1 MVPAVVAAVGAAA
14 LSTAPAAQA
23 AEEPNPNSYRFGVGA
38 RSVEGAE
45 SSADAEALEA
55 GTTYHS
61 SIGPGGKLNFRVDL
75 DAERNAYVSVVA
87 VPRPGTELAYSDGIE
102 VTLQDAQGTR
112 CSSADEK
119 AGAGRF
125 ARPLAAAAHRTIGG
139 GRSTCQEAGAYN
151 VLVERAEA
159 GNPAP
164 ADASASA
171 SASASAPASASVP
184 AFASGT
190 WELEIRHVTE
200 PGLRQ
205 PGPTEAPTAWP
216 SASPGL
222 PGGEARETAG
232 GTGFNDA
239 AEISEGEWS
248 SRMEAGR
255 TYFYRVGVDWGQR
268 IFATAS
274 LGSTNTEDFTFVSEA
289 LTMRLYNPVRA
300 LVEYDGTG
308 PYDGRQK
315 QASLDPLPEVA
326 YENRF
331 AGADKVQGMRLRGD
345 YYLAVSLN
353 PRLAEKF
360 GKERFGVTLR
370 VNVEGDAE
378 AAPPYAEPVGDL
390 GVFESEKVERSDTM
404 RLVGLV
410 GVGTGA
416 LLVVG
421 LGAWTLLARRAVA
434 APARGVPAQG
444 VPAQGVPPADA
455 GAGHGVPLPG
465 TPAPARG
472 PAAGP
477 AGPRPTGGGAP
488 YGDTHGCGPAGGPGH
503 EGGTGQA
510 GEAPPTGYG
519 PPPSP

>member
-1 MVPAVVAAVGAAA
+1 MRQHGRTRTASAVVAAVVAAA
-14 LSTAPAAQA
+14 LGTAPAQA
-23 AEEPNPNSYRFGVGA
+23 AEEPTPDPYRFGVGA
-38 RSVEGAE
+38 RSVVGAE
-45 SSADAEALEA
+45 SSADAEVLEA
-55 GTTYHS
+55 GTTYRS

-87 VPRPGTELAYSDGIE
+87 VPGPGTGLAYGDGIE

-119 AGAGRF
+119 VGAGRF

-139 GRSTCQEAGAYN
+139 GRSTCQEEGAYN
-151 VLVERAEA
+151 VLVERVGAGA
-159 GNPAP
+159 GNPAS

-171 SASASAPASASVP
+171 SAS
-184 AFASGT
+184 GT
-190 WELEIRHVTE
+190 WALEIRHVTE

-222 PGGEARETAG
+222 PGGETRETPG
-232 GTGFNDA
+232 GSGFNDA

-255 TYFYRVGVDWGQR
+255 TYFYRVRVDWGQR

-274 LGSTNTEDFTFVSEA
+274 LGSTNTGDFTFVSEA

-300 LVEYDGTG
+300 LVEDGGTG
-308 PYDGRQK
+308 SYDGRQK

-353 PRLAEKF
+353 PRLAQKF
-360 GKERFGVTLR
+360 GRERFGVTLR
-370 VNVEGDAE
+370 VNVEGDAK

-390 GVFESEKVERSDTM
+390 GVSEGEKVERGDAM
-404 RLVGLV
+404 RLVGV
-410 GVGTGA
+410 AGVGTGA

-421 LGAWTLLARRAVA
+421 LVAWTLLARRAAA
-434 APARGVPAQG
+434 APSQAAPSQG
-444 VPAQGVPPADA
+444 VPSAGA
-455 GAGHGVPLPG
+455 GAGHGAPLPG

-472 PAAGP
+472 PVAGP
-477 AGPRPTGGGAP
+477 VGPHATGGGSP
-488 YGDTHGCGPAGGPGH
+488 YGDAHGYGPAGGPGH
-503 EGGTGQA
+503 EGGTGQTD
-510 GEAPPTGYG
+510 GAPRTEYG
-519 PPPSP
+519 PPPAR